1 MPHQCIRCKKEY
13 PDGSEA
19 LLKGCSC
26 GARFFF
32 FYKERMPQQFAALE
46 QEERKEI
53 LKEVEESVLG
63 NEERSF
69 VLDMENIKVLGPGKF
84 EINLVSLFDRN
95 PVVYKHG
102 EGKYVIDID
111 STFKML
117 AKKSN

>member
-13 PDGSEA
+13 PDGSDA
-19 LLKGCSC
+19 LLKGCTC

-32 FYKERMPQQFAALE
+32 YYKERMPQQFAVLE
-46 QEERKEI
+46 SEERKEI
-53 LKEVEESVLG
+53 LDDVKETVSADEHPII
-63 NEERSF
+63 
-69 VLDMENIKVLGPGKF
+69 LDMENIKVLAPGKF
-84 EINLVSLFDRN
+84 EINIVSLFDRN

-117 AKKSN
+117 SKKK